1 MSIDTTLKSLGIEL
15 PTPPKPVASY
25 VPAVLVG
32 DLLYLS
38 GMLPFR
44 DGQVVITG
52 KLGQEVTVERG
63 AEAARL
69 ALLNAL
75 AVIKHELGSLDRVQ
89 RIVRVV
95 GHVASAEGFAQQP
108 AVING
113 ASEASPVTTIGY
125 QTRSTEKDAFRVIP
139 GIEDWFI
146 QASTEHKMLHELG
159 TVPWSVPAKTV
170 RLSNY
175 HHFRGPAR

>member
-25 VPAVLVG
+25 VPAVLAG

-108 AVING
+108 SVING
-113 ASEASPVTTIGY
+113 ASDLLVQIFGESGRHA
-125 QTRSTEKDAFRVIP
+125 RVALGAAELP
-139 GIEDWFI
+139 LHAAIE
-146 QASTEHKMLHELG
+146 LELL
-159 TVPWSVPAKTV
+159 VQV
-170 RLSNY
+170 RPS
-175 HHFRGPAR
+175 

>member
-1 MSIDTTLKSLGIEL
+1 VSIDTTLKSLGIEL

-25 VPAVLVG
+25 VPAVLAG

-44 DGQVVITG
+44 DGQVVFTG

-75 AVIKHELGSLDRVQ
+75 AVIMHELGSLDRVQ

-113 ASEASPVTTIGY
+113 ASDLLVQIFGESGRHA
-125 QTRSTEKDAFRVIP
+125 RVALGAAELP
-139 GIEDWFI
+139 LHAAIE
-146 QASTEHKMLHELG
+146 LELL
-159 TVPWSVPAKTV
+159 VQVRPA
-170 RLSNY
+170 
-175 HHFRGPAR
+175 

>member
-1 MSIDTTLKSLGIEL
+1 MTIDAQLNTLGIQL
-15 PTPPKPVASY
+15 PAPPKPVASY
-25 VPAVLVG
+25 VPAVLAG

-38 GMLPFR
+38 GMLSFR

-52 KLGQEVTVERG
+52 KLGDSVTVERG

-75 AVIKHELGSLDRVQ
+75 AVVKHELGSLDRVQ

-95 GHVASAEGFAQQP
+95 GHVASAAGFVQQP

-113 ASEASPVTTIGY
+113 ASDLLVQIFGESGRHA
-125 QTRSTEKDAFRVIP
+125 RVALGAAELP
-139 GIEDWFI
+139 LHAAIE
-146 QASTEHKMLHELG
+146 LELL
-159 TVPWSVPAKTV
+159 VQVKT
-170 RLSNY
+170 S
-175 HHFRGPAR
+175 

>member
-1 MSIDTTLKSLGIEL
+1 MSVEATLKALGIEL
-15 PTPPKPVASY
+15 PAVPKPVASY
-25 VPAVLVG
+25 VPAVLAG

-44 DGQVVITG
+44 DGQVVVTG
-52 KLGQEVTVERG
+52 KLGAGVTVERG

-75 AVIKHELGSLDRVQ
+75 AVVKHELGSLDRVQ

-95 GHVASAEGFAQQP
+95 GHVASAAGFVQQP

-113 ASEASPVTTIGY
+113 ASDLLVQIFGESGRHA
-125 QTRSTEKDAFRVIP
+125 RVALGAAELP
-139 GIEDWFI
+139 LQAAIE
-146 QASTEHKMLHELG
+146 LELL
-159 TVPWSVPAKTV
+159 VQVKA
-170 RLSNY
+170 
-175 HHFRGPAR
+175 H

>member
-1 MSIDTTLKSLGIEL
+1 MTIDAQLNTLGIQL
-15 PTPPKPVASY
+15 PAPPKPVASY
-25 VPAVLVG
+25 VPAVLAG

-52 KLGQEVTVERG
+52 KLGDDVTVERG

-75 AVIKHELGSLDRVQ
+75 AVVKHELGSLDRVQ

-95 GHVASAEGFAQQP
+95 GHVASAAGFVQQP

-113 ASEASPVTTIGY
+113 ASDLLVQIFGESGRHARVALGAAELPLHAS
-125 QTRSTEKDAFRVIP
+125 
-139 GIEDWFI
+139 IEL
-146 QASTEHKMLHELG
+146 E
-159 TVPWSVPAKTV
+159 
-170 RLSNY
+170 
-175 HHFRGPAR
+175 

>member
-1 MSIDTTLKSLGIEL
+1 MSIDARLKALGIEL
-15 PTPPKPVASY
+15 PAAPKPVASY

-52 KLGQEVTVERG
+52 KLGEGVSVERG
-63 AEAARL
+63 AEAAKL

-75 AVIKHELGSLDRVQ
+75 AVVKHELGSLDRVQ

-95 GHVASAEGFAQQP
+95 GHVASATGFTQQP

-113 ASEASPVTTIGY
+113 ASDLLVQIFGESGRHA
-125 QTRSTEKDAFRVIP
+125 RVALGAAELP
-139 GIEDWFI
+139 LQAAIE
-146 QASTEHKMLHELG
+146 LELL
-159 TVPWSVPAKTV
+159 VQVKPS
-170 RLSNY
+170 
-175 HHFRGPAR
+175 